1 MKKTIVTRK
10 TSLAEKTEALLNE
23 QVAMESSS
31 AAYYLAAASWCEKEG
46 HENAAAYLYRHTD
59 EERSHMMKIFHYIN
73 QAGGHALAPSLS
85 DIRHHYS
92 SLREV
97 FEEALEHELA
107 VTRSINDIADH
118 CFQSKDFATF
128 QFLQWFVI
136 EQREE
141 EVLSRRA
148 VELFDVIG
156 EEAQGLWIIDQ
167 EIGKIDSNAQTANS
181 AMANIGLTV

>member
-1 MKKTIVTRK
+1 MKRTIVTRK
-10 TSLAEKTEALLNE
+10 TSLAEETETLLNE

-46 HENAAAYLYRHTD
+46 YENAAAYLYRHAD
-59 EERSHMMKIFHYIN
+59 EERSHMMKIFRYIN
-73 QAGGHALAPSLS
+73 QAGGHALAPNLS
-85 DIRHHYS
+85 DIRYHYS

-97 FEEALEHELA
+97 LEDALEHELA
-107 VTRSINDIADH
+107 VTRSINEISDH
-118 CFQSKDFATF
+118 CFTTKDFATF
-128 QFLQWFVI
+128 HFLQWFVI

-156 EEAQGLWIIDQ
+156 EQAQGLWIIDQ
-167 EIGKIDSNAQTANS
+167 EIGKLDSNPQNPNS
-181 AMANIGLTV
+181 AMGSAGV

>member
-1 MKKTIVTRK
+1 MKRTIVTRK
-10 TSLAEKTEALLNE
+10 TSLAESTQTLLNQ
-23 QVAMESSS
+23 QVGMESNSS
-31 AAYYLAAASWCEKEG
+31 SYYLAAASWCEKEG
-46 HENAAAYLYRHTD
+46 YENAAAYLYRHAE
-59 EERSHMMKIFHYIN
+59 EERSHMMKIFQYIN
-73 QAGGHALAPSLS
+73 QAGGHALAPSIGE
-85 DIRHHYS
+85 IRHHYA

-107 VTRSINDIADH
+107 VTRSINDIADQ
-118 CFQSKDFATF
+118 CFKTKDFATF

-148 VELFDVIG
+148 LELFDVIG

-167 EIGKIDSNAQTANS
+167 EIGKLDTTAANS
-181 AMANIGLTV
+181 AMTDLGTGI